1 MGGNKFLLLG
11 GIVLLSFL
19 AAGCVQQGGLQFDNQ
34 TAQATATPSLTAAE
48 QELLKY
54 PELAGYLQAYQN
66 IGTPAQRPDYL
77 PSVVFSKLPPFPKD
91 FYSIALLVR
100 LGKFTDMNKIGEAYW
115 KQPEFY
121 PQFIEQGVSLY
132 QHPDTGRWTAFGLGA
147 TPSEVVVLNPRSGE
161 IDLAFF
167 MFSSWTVQTYQGM
180 MLNYDFPKSSELV
193 YSQFPDTSKNLTQDP
208 DKVRQY
214 FDVEITPKE
223 ILLQPNFPVFEKDWT
238 QKISVKIRV
247 KNAPPGRYGI
257 GIGSQPPSQEKAD
270 EWLWTYKERYTSG
283 AGIAANVG
291 RPWDSIFIDIT

>member
-100 LGKFTDMNKIGEAYW
+100 LGKFTDMNNPSSIRNSSSR
-115 KQPEFY
+115 EF
-121 PQFIEQGVSLY
+121 
-132 QHPDTGRWTAFGLGA
+132 
-147 TPSEVVVLNPRSGE
+147 
-161 IDLAFF
+161 
-167 MFSSWTVQTYQGM
+167 
-180 MLNYDFPKSSELV
+180 
-193 YSQFPDTSKNLTQDP
+193 
-208 DKVRQY
+208 
-214 FDVEITPKE
+214 
-223 ILLQPNFPVFEKDWT
+223 
-238 QKISVKIRV
+238 
-247 KNAPPGRYGI
+247 
-257 GIGSQPPSQEKAD
+257 
-270 EWLWTYKERYTSG
+270 RYTSIPIR
-283 AGIAANVG
+283 AGG
-291 RPWDSIFIDIT
+291 LPSDWEPRLPRSSC